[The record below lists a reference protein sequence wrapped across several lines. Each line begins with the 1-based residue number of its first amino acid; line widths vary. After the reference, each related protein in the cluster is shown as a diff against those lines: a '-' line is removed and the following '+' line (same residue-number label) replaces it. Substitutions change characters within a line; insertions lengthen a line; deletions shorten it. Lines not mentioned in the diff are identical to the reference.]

1 MAKLK
6 KGFVQ
11 ISGKYGDAVFVNSR
25 KYGYHIRK
33 GPAAGLK
40 KDEAA
45 LAGQYSRNAFLN
57 ALASELNKLMD
68 VYFPQYKS
76 SAFYHTL
83 QKHFRKEPLNNRFL
97 LLRQLKGLDLN
108 PAYSMAKLGQCSLA
122 TKVLKRQLQVQ
133 LQVDQHP
140 PQGKYRADCYYYELA
155 LFCWH
160 KSGGPAQADWQLSN
174 WIPLVPTGDEGRPVF
189 EFNFTIPQGT
199 QHWLLCLRQQLG
211 IGQQD
216 LAYYAAQAVQIWE
229 VGSFDKADMAILDT
243 RKLEAAA
250 ITTTKVP
257 RKSLQEMGRVE
268 AVRYL

>member
-1 MAKLK
+1 MMAKLK
-6 KGFVQ
+6 RGFTQ
-11 ISGKYGDAVFVNSR
+11 ISGKYGDAVFVNSK
-25 KYGYHIRK
+25 KYGYHIRRA
-33 GPAAGLK
+33 PEAGLK
-40 KDEAA
+40 KDEPMLALQYGRTKFLNI
-45 LAGQYSRNAFLN
+45 LAG
-57 ALASELNKLMD
+57 ELNKLMT
-68 VYFPQYKS
+68 VYFPQFKS
-76 SAFYHTL
+76 AGFYHTL

-108 PAYSMAKLGQCSLA
+108 PAYPMAKLGRCSIT
-122 TKVLKRQLQVQ
+122 TKVLKRRMQVQ

-140 PQGKYRADCYYYELA
+140 PQGRYAADCYYYELA
-155 LFCWH
+155 LFCWD

-174 WIPLVPTGDEGRPVF
+174 WVPIDGGRPVF
-189 EFNFTIPQGT
+189 DFSFTVPQGT

-216 LAYYAAQAVQIWE
+216 LAYYAAHAVQIWE

-250 ITTTKVP
+250 RTTTKVP
-257 RKSLQEMGRVE
+257 RKALQEMGRVE